1 MESSYRQAGVNNP
14 EYVDQIY
21 KIYQQNPRAVPDSW
35 AYFFQG
41 LEFASFNEQPTQL
54 AGEEDLKLLE
64 LIRQYRRRGH
74 SIAKV
79 NPLYETSSTNL
90 SLSIESFGFSQGD
103 LDKEFPTY
111 GLLPQKKA
119 SLRQILA
126 IVTETYCNKI
136 GLEYIYQ
143 NNQKIEK
150 WFQDKIEPTRNNPE
164 LTLEDKRFILENLNR
179 AEHFESFLHTKYV
192 GQKRFS
198 LEGAEVLIPALNEAV
213 HKGSELGINEI
224 VIGMPHRGRLN
235 VLANVLNKSY
245 EEIFTEFES
254 NYDITLMEGS
264 GDVKYHKGFSS
275 ALKTRHGKEMTV
287 SVSANPSHLEAI
299 SPVCLGRTRAK
310 QVLKG
315 DIEKKKVM
323 PIVIHGDAA
332 IAGQGVV
339 YECLQ
344 MSNLQNYSVGGTL
357 HIIVNNQIGFTTTPM
372 EGRTSH
378 YCTDIAKV
386 IGAPVFHVNG
396 EDPEAVIHCIRV
408 ALEYLN
414 TFSADVM
421 IDIVCY
427 RKYGHNEGDEPSFTS
442 PLEYK
447 TIRNKLTVRQ
457 IYSNL
462 LVEHGHVEKELA
474 DELEANFKKGLNDAL
489 TEIRKAPSQHHVSIF
504 DGAWKNYRKVKDSE
518 LFDKIET
525 AVSRTHLDTIFE
537 VAHKVPAD
545 FTLNTK
551 LVKLLKDRNTLY
563 FENNKIDWAI
573 GELLAFG
580 LLLTENYHV
589 RLSGQDTKRGTFSHR
604 HAAWFDES
612 NGNEYI
618 ALKNIQE
625 GQAIFDVINSPL
637 NEYACLGFEYGYS
650 LAYPKGLI
658 LWEAQFGDFVNGAQV
673 ILDQFFCTAEQKW
686 SRYSGLVLLLPHG
699 LEGQGPEHSSARI
712 ERILNNSAQNN
723 IQVTIPTTPAQLFHL
738 LRRQALRAWRRP
750 LVICTP
756 KAYLR
761 HPLATSKVE
770 DITSGSFEE
779 ILIDPNPPK
788 IITQLIFCT
797 GKIYFDLIQ
806 ERAARKADGVIIH
819 RLEQIYPFHRQKI
832 KDLLQEANTS
842 KMYWVQEEP
851 LNQGA
856 NLFVK
861 GRFMEMK
868 PKKMKYVAI
877 GRKESASP
885 AVGSNKQHQAEY
897 KVLMDEVFSHA
908 KEG

>member
-1 MESSYRQAGVNNP
+1 MEPSYRQAGVNNP

-21 KIYQQNPRAVPDSW
+21 KLYQQNPRLVPESW

-41 LEFASFNEQPTQL
+41 LEFASYNEQPAHL
-54 AGEEDLKLLE
+54 ADEGDLKLLE

-74 SIAKV
+74 TNANV
-79 NPLYETSSTNL
+79 NPLYEQNSQNPIL
-90 SLSIESFGFSQGD
+90 ELENFGFTQAD

-111 GLLPQKKA
+111 DLLPQKKA
-119 SLRQILA
+119 TLRQIISILK
-126 IVTETYCNKI
+126 ETYCNKI
-136 GLEYIYQ
+136 GLEYIFQ

-150 WFQDKIEPTRNNPE
+150 WFQEKIEPNRNQPN
-164 LTLEDKRFILENLNR
+164 LSLEDKRAILGNLNR
-179 AEHFESFLHTKYV
+179 AELFEVFLHTKYV

-198 LEGAEVLIPALNEAV
+198 LEGAEVLIPALNETVQKA
-213 HKGSELGINEI
+213 SELGVNEI

-254 NYDITLMEGS
+254 NYDINLMEGS

-275 ALKTRHGKEMTV
+275 AIKTRCNKELTI
-287 SVSANPSHLEAI
+287 SVAANPSHLEAI

-315 DIEKKKVM
+315 DVTKKKIM
-323 PIVIHGDAA
+323 SIVIHGDAA
-332 IAGQGVV
+332 VAGQGIV

-344 MSNLQNYSVGGTL
+344 MSNLPNYSVGGTL
-357 HIIVNNQIGFTTTPM
+357 HIVVNNQIGFTTVPS
-372 EGRTSH
+372 EARSSQ
-378 YCTDIAKV
+378 YCTDIAKI

-396 EDPEAVIHCIRV
+396 EDPEAVIHCVRV

-414 TFSADVM
+414 EFGTDVM

-427 RKYGHNEGDEPSFTS
+427 RKHGHNEGDEPSFTS
-442 PLEYK
+442 PVEYK
-447 TIRNKLTVRQ
+447 TIRSKLSVRQ
-457 IYSNL
+457 IYRNML
-462 LVEHGHVEKELA
+462 IEHGHVEKDLA
-474 DELEANFKKGLNDAL
+474 DELEAKYKNDLNGAL
-489 TEIRKAPSQHHVSIF
+489 TEIRKAPSKLSYSIF
-504 DGAWKNYRKVKDSE
+504 DGAWKNYRKVQDSE
-518 LFDKIET
+518 LFDKIDT
-525 AVSRTHLDTIFE
+525 AVSRSQLDSIFE
-537 VAHKVPAD
+537 CAHKIPD
-545 FTLNTK
+545 GFTINP
-551 LVKLLKDRNTLY
+551 KLLKLIKDREQLY
-563 FENNKIDWAI
+563 FKTNKIDWAI

-589 RLSGQDTKRGTFSHR
+589 RLSGQDSKRGTFSHR
-604 HAAWFDES
+604 HAAWYDES
-612 NGNEYI
+612 NGKEYI
-618 ALKNIQE
+618 ALKNIRE
-625 GQAIFDVINSPL
+625 GQAVFDVINSPL
-637 NEYACLGFEYGYS
+637 NEYACLGFEFGYS
-650 LAYPKGLI
+650 LGFPNALV

-686 SRYSGLVLLLPHG
+686 NRYSGLVLLLPHG

-738 LRRQALRAWRRP
+738 LRRQVMRAWRRP

-761 HPLATSKVE
+761 HPLATSTVE
-770 DITSGSFEE
+770 EITSGTFEE
-779 ILIDPNPPK
+779 VIPDPNPPAEIK
-788 IITQLIFCT
+788 QLIFCT
-797 GKIYFDLIQ
+797 GKVYFDLIQ
-806 ERAARKADGVIIH
+806 ERAARNATGVVIH

-832 KDLLQEANTS
+832 KDILATAGTK

-861 GRFMEMK
+861 GRFMEVK
-868 PKKMKYVAI
+868 PKKMKFVAI

-885 AVGSNKQHQAEY
+885 AVGSIKQHQAEF
-897 KVLMDEVFSHA
+897 KKLMDEVFSHSQ
-908 KEG
+908 EG